1 MTLTQPPSPLL
12 QAIHRKAQ
20 HPPFSTCFF
29 DPWQLTVRSVTQ
41 EAAHLPAPRLPLA
54 KKIGRRFLFGAS
66 RLRNLPTGQVPRKKN
81 NRTHHATRLQKNRT
95 ELGGRH
101 FSVPQL
107 TDRSGAASDPGS
119 SAPPRTTVAACKK
132 IGRRFLFGV
141 SQVRRVPFGHLAS
154 SATLHRSRAAL
165 ACTLSRRPEQSRAKW
180 EA

>member
-20 HPPFSTCFF
+20 HPPCSTCFF
-29 DPWQLTVRSVTQ
+29 DPWQLTVQSVTQ

-95 ELGGRH
+95 ELGGRL
-101 FSVPQL
+101 FSVSQL
-107 TDRSGAASDPGS
+107 TARSGATEEEHASTFPDTRGP
-119 SAPPRTTVAACKK
+119 
-132 IGRRFLFGV
+132 
-141 SQVRRVPFGHLAS
+141 
-154 SATLHRSRAAL
+154 
-165 ACTLSRRPEQSRAKW
+165 RPEQSRAKQKH
-180 EA
+180 EPRRKRKVIRGHTRDDTPHCTERQVLEMG